1 MCSKGEVMS
10 ISLQPT
16 LSKHVSFGKNS
27 EQKPNKPKSNETING
42 FTLPGTKRLNY
53 SPLTIGVL
61 NGACWV
67 GVGMLIDKLMSKF
80 YKKPI
85 NSKVSLAIQSALG
98 LYMGYQAYKVA
109 KNEVKNA

>member
-1 MCSKGEVMS
+1 MS

-27 EQKPNKPKSNETING
+27 EQKPNKPKYNETING